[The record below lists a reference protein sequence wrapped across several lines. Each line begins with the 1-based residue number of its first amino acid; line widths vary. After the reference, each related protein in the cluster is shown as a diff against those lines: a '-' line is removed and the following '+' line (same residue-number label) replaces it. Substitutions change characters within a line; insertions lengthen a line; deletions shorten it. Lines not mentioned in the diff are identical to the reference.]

1 MVYERGEIIF
11 RNKKNNKKGNGLKM
25 AKAKEYIGFGF
36 NPVESR
42 HHFLVVIPKGANAK
56 VQIYERFEWGSEED
70 NPEMVATLNLF
81 DEPDQKIDQR
91 FDRLKC
97 ELSRAKWKLIEA
109 DVKDEFNQRLRQ
121 YKQKTAS
128 WKQGQNV
135 LQRLFGKEL
144 TLLCWA
150 IEDCDLKVVPVA
162 IKNWVGLKPEERWW
176 LYTMTN
182 ASTGEANTKY
192 GWRTAIRYALT
203 ENPITPQFQQ
213 RSLFDQYVND
223 ALGTYETK
231 K

>member
-1 MVYERGEIIF
+1 
-11 RNKKNNKKGNGLKM
+11 M
-25 AKAKEYIGFGF
+25 AKIKDQIGFGF
-36 NPVESR
+36 DPAESK
-42 HHFLVVIPKGANAK
+42 HHFLVIIPNTASGK
-56 VQIYERFEWGSEED
+56 VMIYERFGWGSQEE
-70 NPEMVATLNLF
+70 NPDMVSELNLF
-81 DEPDQKIDQR
+81 DAPEQKIDQR

-97 ELSRAKWKLIEA
+97 ELSRAKWKVIEA
-109 DVKDEFNQRLRQ
+109 DAKSEFNQRLKS
-121 YKQKTAS
+121 YGQKAAS

-150 IEDCDLKVVPVA
+150 IEDCDIKVIPTA
-162 IKNWVGLKPEERWW
+162 IKNWLGLKPEERWW

-203 ENPITPQFQQ
+203 ENPVTDKYQQ
-213 RSLFDQYVND
+213 RSIFDQYVND
-223 ALGTYETK
+223 AIENYQTK